1 MKADLTPE
9 SMTKDI
15 DIAELKARDIMSRD
29 LVVAS
34 PEDSLSDVLGKMK
47 KHDVHEIPV
56 VQRRKLVGIVS
67 YNTLTKRRNL
77 PMNTKV
83 ERIMVAPPRIAET
96 DSVPEVAEMMMS
108 TGARAIPVAS
118 KRKLLGIISR
128 TDLIASIRK
137 MKMLSDVDVGSVMS
151 HSPQCVLESHTLHRA
166 RSMMKDLDERSV
178 PVCGNDGRLVGVVGV
193 RDLAGYF
200 ARKRESETRGEVVGE
215 KEALEVEVKSLMRT
229 PPVTV
234 PQDAKLSEEVNLM
247 MDKDISSILVADNME
262 PVGIV
267 TQVDIIE
274 FIASFGKAEEVF
286 VQITGLEEEPEVY
299 DVMYERIQKTLDK
312 IGGIVRPKSLT
323 IHVAQH
329 HSKGD
334 TRKYTMR
341 ARLGTD
347 KGLFYARHFD
357 WNLHKALDGLMD
369 QLEDFVREDKERR
382 LDARKHSR
390 RIGKTR

>member
-1 MKADLTPE
+1 M
-9 SMTKDI
+9 MKDI
-15 DIAELKARDIMSRD
+15 DITELKARDIMSRD

-34 PEDSLSDVLGKMK
+34 PEDSLSDVMGKMK
-47 KHDVHEIPV
+47 KHNVHEIPV
-56 VQRRKLVGIVS
+56 VQKKKLVGIVS
-67 YNTLTKRRNL
+67 YNTLIKRRSL

-83 ERIMVAPPRIAET
+83 ERIMIAPPRVVET

-108 TGARAIPVAS
+108 TGSRAIPVES

-128 TDLIASIRK
+128 TDLIESIRGT
-137 MKMLSDVDVGSVMS
+137 KMLSSVDVSSIMS
-151 HSPQCVLESHTLHRA
+151 HSPQCVLETHTLHRA
-166 RSMMKDLDERSV
+166 RGLMKDLDERSV
-178 PVCGNDGRLVGVVGV
+178 PVCGSSGHLVGVVGV
-193 RDLAGYF
+193 KDLADYF

-215 KEALEVEVKSLMRT
+215 KEALEIEIGSLMRT
-229 PPVTV
+229 PPITV
-234 PQDAKLSEEVNLM
+234 PPDAKLSETVDLM
-247 MDKDISSILVADNME
+247 IEKDVSSILVTENTE
-262 PVGIV
+262 PIGIV
-267 TQVDIIE
+267 TQVDVIE
-274 FIASFGKAEEVF
+274 FIASFGKAKEVF

-299 DVMYERIQKTLDK
+299 DVMYERIQKTIHKTKGIITPK
-312 IGGIVRPKSLT
+312 ILM

-341 ARLGTD
+341 ARLSTD

-382 LDARKHSR
+382 LDARKHYR
-390 RIGKTR
+390 RA